1 MFRNFVVV
9 AVVLPLFA
17 CAASN
22 VNAQSY
28 VIHELGPSDST
39 YATARGISDTGLIA
53 GCYREPSHLT
63 QPVIWRLDGTPTL
76 LSSGPTY
83 GGAAYDVNNS
93 GQAVGAFDQSPVV
106 WEADGEPVQLP
117 LPDTVWDCR
126 PCAIS
131 DTGWIAANSKQSAA
145 PWVGAAVVWTP
156 DRSTRVYS
164 AGPVD
169 DFGACDVNDSG
180 VAVGWSQHSYACP
193 GATVYDASWWV
204 IAGGTGSSSALAY
217 GISDCGYI
225 CGLRSWLPVVWDPHR
240 NVISLE
246 GYGTPY
252 AVNDQGLA
260 VGQSSGGAVVWS
272 INGGKAVLPMLT
284 DGSTAIAYNINN
296 AGWIVGEC
304 TDIDGHTHA
313 VLWEPVPEP
322 PSAVCV
328 LSLLATAAAFVRRR
342 QRVTVPS

>member
-9 AVVLPLFA
+9 AVLLPLFA

-53 GCYREPSHLT
+53 GCYYEPSHLT

-83 GGAAYDVNNS
+83 GAVARDVNNS
-93 GQAVGAFDQSPVV
+93 GQAVGTYDGNPVI
-106 WEADGEPVQLP
+106 WQTDGQLVHLP
-117 LPDTVWDCR
+117 EPDTVWGSV

-131 DTGWIAANSKQSAA
+131 DTGWIAGTAK
-145 PWVGAAVVWTP
+145 VGTTGRSAAVVWSPELSPT
-156 DRSTRVYS
+156 VYGT
-164 AGPVD
+164 GPHESYSISD
-169 DFGACDVNDSG
+169 IDDSG
-180 VAVGWSQHSYACP
+180 VGVGSSTYGYAGP
-193 GATVYDASWWV
+193 AATVYHVGVSL
-204 IAGGTGSSSALAY
+204 ICGGFGGPIALAY
-217 GISDCGYI
+217 GISDSGYI
-225 CGLRSWLPVVWDPHR
+225 CGLISSLPVVWDPYR
-240 NVISLE
+240 NIISLE

-260 VGQSSGGAVVWS
+260 VGQYSGGAVVWN
-272 INGGKAVLPMLT
+272 INGGRAALPMLT
-284 DGSTAIAYNINN
+284 DGSTSIAYNINN

-304 TDIDGHTHA
+304 KDTGGRTHA

-322 PSAVCV
+322 PAAVCV
-328 LSLLATAAAFVRRR
+328 LSLLATAAAFVRRKAHP
-342 QRVTVPS
+342 TTPS